1 MKRVL
6 HYLLYMTPGL
16 AFGALVFLVLF
27 RYRRRR
33 LEARGL
39 HSSALR
45 ECGVCLFWMY
55 CGGMAAVTLFPGPGW
70 LLDILRGADHVPLF
84 DLGGLDRRV
93 SLLPFSDLD
102 SGFNLAGN
110 IVMFLPFGFLTAL
123 LWRGWTWKRA
133 LFLGLAIT
141 AGIECWQIF
150 VGRYFDIDDI
160 ILNALGVLSG
170 YLLWALLRRAA
181 PGFAERFYIIKENSH
196 G

>member
-6 HYLLYMTPGL
+6 RYLLYMTPGL
-16 AFGALVFLVLF
+16 AFGALVFLVLL

-39 HSSALR
+39 HSGALR

-70 LLDILRGADHVPLF
+70 LLDVLRGADHVPLF

-110 IVMFLPFGFLTAL
+110 IVMFLPFGFFAAL
-123 LWRGWTWKRA
+123 LWRGFNGKRA
-133 LFLGLAIT
+133 AALGLMIT
-141 AGIECWQIF
+141 VCIECWQLF
-150 VGRYFDIDDI
+150 VGRATDVDDI
-160 ILNALGVLSG
+160 ILNTLGVFCG
-170 YLLWALLRRAA
+170 YWLWRLLKRCS
-181 PGFAERFYIIKENSH
+181 PKFQKRFHVIENQKQI
-196 G
+196 